1 MHARRK
7 HIGLFRKQCFAA
19 SGSTGGRCH
28 YPHACISHWDNEKSF
43 PFVLRLEIKVPDQS
57 LRHACYDFLQNYH
70 IIFSTKQSP
79 SLKLPVIPK
88 IILRTRIVFFFYH
101 IFPIISNIFIICL
114 LTMNLPSQLHCI
126 PIYCRENFL
135 PTCVSNYCI
144 VREQCSGLP
153 NKFHTWMDS
162 HTGENARITYTL
174 FISALTFFRKLFTFQ
189 IAFFEKLSHF
199 SVLTLKMSLRM
210 FFDIWYANFFYNS

>member
-1 MHARRK
+1 MLRFSLELPHN
-7 HIGLFRKQCFAA
+7 LFHK
-19 SGSTGGRCH
+19 TEPLVET
-28 YPHACISHWDNEKSF
+28 Y
-43 PFVLRLEIKVPDQS
+43 
-57 LRHACYDFLQNYH
+57 
-70 IIFSTKQSP
+70 FST
-79 SLKLPVIPK
+79 

-114 LTMNLPSQLHCI
+114 LTMNLWSQLHCI

-210 FFDIWYANFFYNS
+210 FFDIWYANFFYNSWIIWNMCIR